1 MRESIELGEYMNR
14 KVVLVTSVLAALSAL
29 TGCRVAEVT
38 EEEHEPKIFGATYMT
53 RNNPYFDVLHE
64 AIENVVEGNGDIVI
78 SRNPCQD
85 QEKQN
90 DQILE
95 MLDEG
100 IEVLFLNPVDWETVE
115 PALKACQEKGVIVIN
130 MDTVVKDQEYVSSII
145 ETDNYEAGV
154 QCAEDMMKRLDK
166 ARIVVLDNPTQ
177 TSISNRVQGFIETVE
192 ASAEGDNYKVV
203 ARKCGQGEFED
214 SADAM
219 ASILNRGI
227 ECEVVLG
234 GNDPSALGALAALQ
248 QYHEDN
254 GVLIY
259 GIDGS
264 PDFKSMLNL
273 GLVTGTS
280 GQDPRQIGEVAAQT
294 AYDCLDGKEVKKYIS
309 ITPYMITQ
317 ENLDDYEI
325 TGWGR

>member
-1 MRESIELGEYMNR
+1 MNR
-14 KVVLVTSVLAALSAL
+14 KMILAVVLLAAATAL
-29 TGCRVAEVT
+29 TGCRAAEGV
-38 EEEHEPKIFGATYMT
+38 EGEHDPRIFGATYMT

-90 DQILE
+90 EQILE

-100 IEVLFLNPVDWETVE
+100 IKVLFLNPVDWETVE

-130 MDTVVKDQEYVSSII
+130 MDTVVKNREYVASIV
-145 ETDNYEAGV
+145 ETDNYAAGV

-177 TSISNRVQGFIETVE
+177 TSISNRVQGFIDTVE
-192 ASAEGDNYKVV
+192 ASAESENYKVV

-219 ASILNRGI
+219 ATILNRGV

-234 GNDPSALGALAALQ
+234 GNDPSALGALATLQ
-248 QYHEDN
+248 QYHKDN
-254 GVLIY
+254 DVLIY

-294 AYDCLDGKEVKKYIS
+294 AYDCLAGKAVEKYIS
-309 ITPYMITQ
+309 IAPYMITQ

-325 TGWGR
+325 SGWGR

>member
-1 MRESIELGEYMNR
+1 MNR
-14 KVVLVTSVLAALSAL
+14 KVILAVILAAVSAL
-29 TGCRVAEVT
+29 TGCKAAEVV
-38 EEEHEPKIFGATYMT
+38 EEEHDPKIFGATYMT

-64 AIENVVEGNGDIVI
+64 AIENVVEANGDIVI

-90 DQILE
+90 GQILE

-100 IEVLFLNPVDWETVE
+100 IEVLFLNPVDWETVK
-115 PALKACQEKGVIVIN
+115 PALEECQKRGVIVIN
-130 MDTVVKDQEYVSSII
+130 MDTVVKDQEYVASII

-154 QCAEDMMKRLDK
+154 QCAEDMMQRLDK
-166 ARIVVLDNPTQ
+166 ARIVVLDNPIQ
-177 TSISNRVQGFIETVE
+177 TSISNRVQGFIDTVE
-192 ASAEGDNYKVV
+192 SSAERENYKVI

-214 SADAM
+214 SAEAM
-219 ASILNRGI
+219 ASILDRGV

-234 GNDPSALGALAALQ
+234 GNDPSALGALATLQ
-248 QYHEDN
+248 QYHRDKD
-254 GVLIY
+254 VLIY

-280 GQDPRQIGEVAAQT
+280 GQDPRQIGQVAAET
-294 AYDCLDGKEVKKYIS
+294 AYKCLEGKKVDKYIS

>member
-1 MRESIELGEYMNR
+1 MNR

-29 TGCRVAEVT
+29 TGCRAAEVT

-130 MDTVVKDQEYVSSII
+130 MDTVVKDQEYVASII

-177 TSISNRVQGFIETVE
+177 TSISNRVQGFIDTVE
-192 ASAEGDNYKVV
+192 ASAESENYKVV

-219 ASILNRGI
+219 ATILNRGV

-234 GNDPSALGALAALQ
+234 GNDPSALGALATLQ
-248 QYHEDN
+248 QYHKDN
-254 GVLIY
+254 DVLIY

-294 AYDCLDGKEVKKYIS
+294 AYDCLAGKAVEKYIS
-309 ITPYMITQ
+309 IAPYMITQ

-325 TGWGR
+325 SGWGR

>member
-1 MRESIELGEYMNR
+1 MNR
-14 KVVLVTSVLAALSAL
+14 KMILAVVLLAAATTL
-29 TGCRVAEVT
+29 TGCRAAEVV
-38 EEEHEPKIFGATYMT
+38 EGEHDPRIFGATYMT

-90 DQILE
+90 EQILE

-100 IEVLFLNPVDWETVE
+100 IKVLFLNPVDWETVE

-130 MDTVVKDQEYVSSII
+130 MDTVVKNREYVASIV
-145 ETDNYEAGV
+145 ETDNYAAGV

-177 TSISNRVQGFIETVE
+177 TSISNRVQGFIDTVE
-192 ASAEGDNYKVV
+192 ASAESENYKVV
-203 ARKCGQGEFED
+203 AT
-214 SADAM
+214 
-219 ASILNRGI
+219 ILNRGV

-234 GNDPSALGALAALQ
+234 GNDPSALGALATLQ
-248 QYHEDN
+248 QYHKDN
-254 GVLIY
+254 DVLIY

-294 AYDCLDGKEVKKYIS
+294 AYDCLEGKAVEKYIS
-309 ITPYMITQ
+309 IAPYMITQ

-325 TGWGR
+325 SGWGR

>member
-1 MRESIELGEYMNR
+1 MNR
-14 KVVLVTSVLAALSAL
+14 KVILTSAILAASAAL

-90 DQILE
+90 EQILE

-100 IEVLFLNPVDWETVE
+100 IKVLFLNPVDWETVE

-130 MDTVVKDQEYVSSII
+130 MDTVVKNREYVASIV
-145 ETDNYEAGV
+145 ETDNYAAGV

-177 TSISNRVQGFIETVE
+177 TSISNRVQGFIDTVE
-192 ASAEGDNYKVV
+192 ASAESENYKVV

-219 ASILNRGI
+219 ATILNRGV

-234 GNDPSALGALAALQ
+234 GNDPSALGALATLQ
-248 QYHEDN
+248 QYHKDN
-254 GVLIY
+254 DVLIY

-294 AYDCLDGKEVKKYIS
+294 AYDCLAEKAVEKYIS
-309 ITPYMITQ
+309 IAPYMITQ

-325 TGWGR
+325 SGWGR

>member
-1 MRESIELGEYMNR
+1 M
-14 KVVLVTSVLAALSAL
+14 LAAATAL
-29 TGCRVAEVT
+29 TGCRAAEVV
-38 EEEHEPKIFGATYMT
+38 EEEHDPRIFGATYMT

-115 PALKACQEKGVIVIN
+115 PALKACEKKGVIVIN
-130 MDTVVKDQEYVSSII
+130 MDTVVKDQEYAASII

-177 TSISNRVQGFIETVE
+177 TSISNRVQGFIDTVKN
-192 ASAEGDNYKVV
+192 AGEGENYRVV
-203 ARKCGQGEFED
+203 ARSCGQGEFED

-219 ASILNRGI
+219 AAILNRGV

-234 GNDPSALGALAALQ
+234 GNDPSALGALATLQ
-248 QYHEDN
+248 QYHEDS

-294 AYDCLDGKEVKKYIS
+294 AYDCLEGKEVEKYIS
-309 ITPYMITQ
+309 IEPYMITQ
-317 ENLDDYEI
+317 ENLEDYEI
-325 TGWGR
+325 SSWGR

>member
-1 MRESIELGEYMNR
+1 MNR
-14 KVVLVTSVLAALSAL
+14 KIILMAAVLAAASVL
-29 TGCRVAEVT
+29 TGCRAAEVV
-38 EEEHEPKIFGATYMT
+38 EEEHDPKVFGATYMT

-90 DQILE
+90 DQIME

-130 MDTVVKDQEYVSSII
+130 MDTVVKNREYVASII

-177 TSISNRVQGFIETVE
+177 TSISNRVQGFIDTVE
-192 ASAEGDNYKVV
+192 ASEEGENYKVV

-219 ASILNRGI
+219 ATILNRGV

-234 GNDPSALGALAALQ
+234 GNDPSALGALATLQ
-248 QYHEDN
+248 QYHKDN

-294 AYDCLDGKEVKKYIS
+294 AYECLEGKTVEKYIS
-309 ITPYMITQ
+309 IAPYMITQ

-325 TGWGR
+325 SGWGR

>member
-1 MRESIELGEYMNR
+1 MNR
-14 KVVLVTSVLAALSAL
+14 KVILAVILAAVSAL
-29 TGCRVAEVT
+29 TGCKAAEVV
-38 EEEHEPKIFGATYMT
+38 EEEHDPKIFGATYMT

-64 AIENVVEGNGDIVI
+64 AIENVVEANGDIVI

-90 DQILE
+90 GQILE

-100 IEVLFLNPVDWETVE
+100 IEVLFLNPVDWETVK
-115 PALKACQEKGVIVIN
+115 PALEECQKRGVIVIN
-130 MDTVVKDQEYVSSII
+130 MDTVVKDQEYVASII

-154 QCAEDMMKRLDK
+154 QCAEDMMQRLDK
-166 ARIVVLDNPTQ
+166 ARIVVLDNPIQ
-177 TSISNRVQGFIETVE
+177 TSISNRVQGFIDTVE
-192 ASAEGDNYKVV
+192 SSAERENYKVI

-214 SADAM
+214 SAEAM
-219 ASILNRGI
+219 ASILDRGV

-234 GNDPSALGALAALQ
+234 GNDPSALGALATLQ
-248 QYHEDN
+248 QYHRDKD
-254 GVLIY
+254 VLIY

-280 GQDPRQIGEVAAQT
+280 GQDPRQIGQVAAET
-294 AYDCLDGKEVKKYIS
+294 AYKCLEGKKVDKYIS

-317 ENLDDYEI
+317 KNLDDYEI

>member
-1 MRESIELGEYMNR
+1 MNR
-14 KVVLVTSVLAALSAL
+14 KVILAVVLLAAATAL
-29 TGCRVAEVT
+29 TGCRAAEVV
-38 EEEHEPKIFGATYMT
+38 EGEHDPRIFGATYMT

-90 DQILE
+90 EQILE

-100 IEVLFLNPVDWETVE
+100 IKVLFLNPVDWETVE

-130 MDTVVKDQEYVSSII
+130 MDTVVKNREYVASIV
-145 ETDNYEAGV
+145 ETDNYAAGV

-177 TSISNRVQGFIETVE
+177 TSISNRVQGFIDTVE
-192 ASAEGDNYKVV
+192 ASAESENYKVV

-219 ASILNRGI
+219 ATILNRGV

-234 GNDPSALGALAALQ
+234 GNDPSALGALATLQ
-248 QYHEDN
+248 QYHKDN
-254 GVLIY
+254 DVLIY

-294 AYDCLDGKEVKKYIS
+294 AYDCLAGKTVEKYIS
-309 ITPYMITQ
+309 IAPYMITQ

-325 TGWGR
+325 SGWGR

>member
-1 MRESIELGEYMNR
+1 MN
-14 KVVLVTSVLAALSAL
+14 KKIILAVAMLAAATAL
-29 TGCRVAEVT
+29 TGCRAAEVV
-38 EEEHEPKIFGATYMT
+38 EEEHDPRIFGATYMT

-115 PALKACQEKGVIVIN
+115 PALKACEKKGVIVIN
-130 MDTVVKDQEYVSSII
+130 MDTVVKDQEYAASII

-177 TSISNRVQGFIETVE
+177 TSISNRVQGFIDTVKN
-192 ASAEGDNYKVV
+192 AGEGENYRVV
-203 ARKCGQGEFED
+203 ARSCGQGEFED

-219 ASILNRGI
+219 AAILNRGV

-234 GNDPSALGALAALQ
+234 GNDPSALGALATLQ
-248 QYHEDN
+248 QYHEDS

-294 AYDCLDGKEVKKYIS
+294 AYDCLEGKEVEKYIS
-309 ITPYMITQ
+309 IEPYMITQ
-317 ENLDDYEI
+317 ENLEDYEI
-325 TGWGR
+325 SSWGR

>member
-1 MRESIELGEYMNR
+1 MNR
-14 KVVLVTSVLAALSAL
+14 KVVLVMSVLAALSAL
-29 TGCRVAEVT
+29 TGCRAAEVT

-130 MDTVVKDQEYVSSII
+130 MDTVVKDQEYVASII

-177 TSISNRVQGFIETVE
+177 TSISNRVQGFIDT
-192 ASAEGDNYKVV
+192 
-203 ARKCGQGEFED
+203 
-214 SADAM
+214 
-219 ASILNRGI
+219 
-227 ECEVVLG
+227 G
-234 GNDPSALGALAALQ
+234 GG
-248 QYHEDN
+248 
-254 GVLIY
+254 
-259 GIDGS
+259 
-264 PDFKSMLNL
+264 F
-273 GLVTGTS
+273 
-280 GQDPRQIGEVAAQT
+280 
-294 AYDCLDGKEVKKYIS
+294 
-309 ITPYMITQ
+309 
-317 ENLDDYEI
+317 
-325 TGWGR
+325 GRRR

>member
-1 MRESIELGEYMNR
+1 MNR
-14 KVVLVTSVLAALSAL
+14 KMILAAAVLAWTAVL
-29 TGCRVAEVT
+29 TGCRAAEVV
-38 EEEHEPKIFGATYMT
+38 EEEHDPRIFGATYMT

-100 IEVLFLNPVDWETVE
+100 IEVLFLNPVDWEAVE
-115 PALKACQEKGVIVIN
+115 PALKACQEKDVIVIN
-130 MDTVVKDQEYVSSII
+130 IDTVVKNREYVASII

-154 QCAEDMMKRLDK
+154 QCAEDMMKHLDK
-166 ARIVVLDNPTQ
+166 ARIVMLDNPTQ
-177 TSISNRVQGFIETVE
+177 TSISNRVQGFIDTVK
-192 ASAEGDNYKVV
+192 ASAEGNNYKII

-219 ASILNRGI
+219 ASILNRGV

-248 QYHEDN
+248 QYHKDK

-294 AYDCLDGKEVKKYIS
+294 AYDCLAGKEVDKYIS
-309 ITPYMITQ
+309 IAPYMITQ
-317 ENLDDYEI
+317 KNLSNYEI